1 MTLTGQSL
9 ACKRGENLIFSKINF
24 SVIPGSICFVKGP
37 NGSGK
42 STLLRLLA
50 GLLGTAE
57 GHLTLDKIDIT
68 NDREIRAEKFLYLGH
83 QNVLKQHVTVK
94 EQISFWQGITKKCYD
109 FETDPMNVQPILNK
123 KLHQCSEGQS
133 RRVALV
139 RLAIEMKK
147 LWLLDEPTASLD
159 TVNVQLFKRI
169 LKDHCNNGG
178 SAVIATHDN
187 IGIKPS
193 SDIHLSLDKSS
204 LQQNDPFI

>member
-1 MTLTGQSL
+1 M
-9 ACKRGENLIFSKINF
+9 
-24 SVIPGSICFVKGP
+24 
-37 NGSGK
+37 
-42 STLLRLLA
+42 A
-50 GLLGTAE
+50 GLLGTTE

-83 QNVLKQHVTVK
+83 QNVLKQHLTVK

-109 FETDPMNVQPILNK
+109 FETDPMNIQPILNK
-123 KLHQCSEGQS
+123 KLQQCSEGQS
-133 RRVALV
+133 RRVALA
-139 RLAIEMKK
+139 RLSIEMKK

-159 TVNVQLFKRI
+159 TVNIQLFKRI

-193 SDIHLSLDKSS
+193 SDIRLSLDKSS